1 MITVGKTYTGKV
13 VEVEG
18 ELALDLPDDL
28 LKVMK
33 WKEGDE
39 LRWEKAGEAWI
50 LSKVDNDE
58 QQEAR

>member
-1 MITVGKTYTGKV
+1 MITVGKTYTAEV
-13 VEVEG
+13 VEIEG

-28 LKVMK
+28 IKAMK
-33 WKEGDE
+33 WKAGDE